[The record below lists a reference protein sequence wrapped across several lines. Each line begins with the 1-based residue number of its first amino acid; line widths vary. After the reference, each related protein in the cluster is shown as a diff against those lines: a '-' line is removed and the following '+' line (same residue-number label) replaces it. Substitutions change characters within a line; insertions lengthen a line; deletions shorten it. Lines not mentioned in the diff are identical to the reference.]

1 MLTLFVR
8 NSRIIQSA
16 GVSFAVL
23 GTTMH
28 LLNVANLVSPAL
40 SHTWS
45 AIAVVGFCLTASSQI
60 RGTIMGRM
68 LLIKRRKAT
77 TGSVRAVNVRNDVA
91 LP

>member
-45 AIAVVGFCLTASSQI
+45 AIAVVGFCLTA
-60 RGTIMGRM
+60 IMARM